1 MGKLNLLHHK
11 SWHVYSKDNR
21 EKVRKDEEAAEK
33 IEKGKQDR
41 IEKAEQERRIEQ
53 LRSSRRDRGALI
65 DEKDESA
72 NQNQHINL
80 FHDLEKIAGSVVLVN
95 DKAEEQKKWED
106 KHTMYLGETKDG
118 KKDAPWYNG
127 ESSRGILPRSLAD
140 ATTATADE
148 IDEKKRFA
156 YLS

>member
-41 IEKAEQERRIEQ
+41 IVKAEQERRIEQ
-53 LRSSRRDRGALI
+53 LRSSRRERGGELI
-65 DEKDESA
+65 DEKNESA
-72 NQNQHINL
+72 NTHKHINL
-80 FHDLEKIAGSVVLVN
+80 FHDLEKNAGSVVLVN
-95 DKAEEQKKWED
+95 EKAEEQKNWGD

-127 ESSRGILPRSLAD
+127 ESSRGMPKSLGNAI
-140 ATTATADE
+140 TTATADE
-148 IDEKKRFA
+148 IDEKKRFD
-156 YLS
+156 YL